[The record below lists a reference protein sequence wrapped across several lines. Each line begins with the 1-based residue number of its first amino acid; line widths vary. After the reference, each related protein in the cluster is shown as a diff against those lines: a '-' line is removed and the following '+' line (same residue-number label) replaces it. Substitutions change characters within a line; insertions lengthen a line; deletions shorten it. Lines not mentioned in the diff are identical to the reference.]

1 MRVSRDQVLEN
12 KRAILAAAGRLF
24 RERGFESVTVAEI
37 MKSAGLTHGGFY
49 GYFNSK
55 DDLIAQ
61 ALADVLENNELPT
74 ELKAL
79 ADRYLSTGHR
89 DNFAIGC
96 LFAALSSETI
106 RQSGAVRAAMTA
118 GLKQRI
124 GYLSEIAPGPDE
136 RRRRRAAIGTWAA
149 MVGGLILARMTND
162 SELSDEILNETRA
175 WLAAQNRKKTKTRRG

>member
-12 KRAILAAAGRLF
+12 KRTILAAAGRLF

-61 ALADVLENNELPT
+61 ALADVLENTELPT
-74 ELKAL
+74 ELMAL
-79 ADRYLSTGHR
+79 AERFLSPGHR
-89 DNFAIGC
+89 DNFANSC
-96 LFAALSSETI
+96 PFAALSSETI
-106 RQSGAVRAAMTA
+106 RQSGGVRTAMTA
-118 GLKQRI
+118 GLKQQI
-124 GYLSEIAPGPDE
+124 GYLSGIAPGPDKP
-136 RRRRRAAIGTWAA
+136 RRRRAAIGTWAA
-149 MVGGLILARMTND
+149 MVGAVILARMTND